1 MKVFPAKST
10 LTRRDEVL
18 NGLNMIESDLEH
30 QHGPDIVDMKGTSIP
45 EAKEETSI

>member
-1 MKVFPAKST
+1 MKVFPAKSK

-30 QHGPDIVDMKGTSIP
+30 QHGSEIVDKKGTSIS
-45 EAKEETSI
+45 EEKE